1 MSKNLGTL
9 KDKGKGLQHRMKV
22 HAETTAIYCYLRET
36 KQQWGLLLGHSPVIG
51 LVVSTAKAAA
61 VYYAYKYRRLPMC
74 IPATEKPAIAQSQK
88 SYFMVP
94 GLVAGHEILY
104 LLIPYKK
111 DHCKLFFS

>member
-1 MSKNLGTL
+1 M
-9 KDKGKGLQHRMKV
+9 
-22 HAETTAIYCYLRET
+22 RET
-36 KQQWGLLLGHSPVIG
+36 KQQWGLFLGHSAAMQ

-61 VYYAYKYRRLPMC
+61 VYYAYKYCRLPMC

-104 LLIPYKK
+104 LLILKSAFRAAEYCTPEGHQLILEMTSKAETRNGGRKEEIGLGY
-111 DHCKLFFS
+111 SV